1 MAATVTEDEEF
12 LSSHEIL
19 RENLKRRTRRRKV
32 QTYAEPKCGEC
43 GKVLADKASLAHHI
57 KTHNT
62 ADPYQCKKCPY
73 KGKTQKYLTRHNN
86 RVHGG
91 KQKNYSCKYCGKL
104 FLFKSGLVTHERVH
118 TGEKPNVCDVC
129 GKGFNSPYSLSTHRF
144 IHSDEKPFKCVFC
157 DYACRD
163 SSTLRKHQER
173 HMGIKKYPCDMCNKR
188 FYSKYHLTAHMKENH
203 IAPEDRNHAC
213 DKCEATFKNKRGL
226 LTHKNLVH
234 EQTKACICNVC
245 GVRIPNKYNLSSH
258 MRTHIN
264 VRPYKCAY
272 DGCKASFKDKGT
284 LKKHSVIH
292 LPPQWVCGYCGRGFS
307 RRVRL
312 VRHIKLH
319 EKPGAKTE
327 ACQYCGVRFLT
338 KNYLTKHIRT
348 KHAKDRQKYI
358 CDMCDFVTHNKP
370 SIVMHI
376 KYGHNYDNKTEC
388 KICGKIYKSKT
399 FLKLHYKNTHNVSM
413 KTKLKT
419 LPNIQIKEEPMDP
432 VPDLEIDLLD
442 IEKEEPFTGY
452 DAEYTDSMSAFDKEE
467 NERRLRVLFKKMI
480 HDPDLEEHD
489 DGITDQ
495 IDSAK
500 EENKTEDTPDS
511 PKNTKMP
518 FEDTPQ
524 NTMIPLEDTPQ
535 NTTIPFEDTPQN
547 TTIPSEDTL
556 QNTAMLL
563 EDTPMKTAIPLVDI
577 QQNTA
582 IPFEHTQ
589 QNTTIPLEDT
599 PQNATMPFENSPQNS
614 TIPFEDT
621 LKNATMP
628 FEDIPQNTSMSFEDI
643 PQNTAMPLEELIQ
656 QDTLL
661 LVVGD
666 GQKTLQEQESSK
678 NMLEEEI
685 PPETPETVSM
695 MEEMKQ
701 MDEEEKTEQSTPTP
715 EDDDSTESTEM
726 AENRTEDPPGP
737 MPVEEFIQQ
746 VMGDMEDPQQEEEDD
761 TYTLDKESE
770 EFVRNRIRE
779 LLTNQR
785 ILDRES
791 RIGFGR
797 RTLKRISRDEME
809 TSQIKPR
816 VTRAVEPN
824 TENIISEIKNK
835 EKQARKEARKA
846 RREENK
852 IKKKRKRKTKV
863 KSDKDSKSG
872 EKKTEMNNKYD
883 PKLIFNMF
891 QCNVCFK
898 LFQTKPELMEHCQ
911 THFDVCSDTML
922 MKCPLCDYVTE
933 RNIRKHMKTVHK
945 EDVKISFLSILDRK
959 ETTNNSRYYYETKN
973 DNAKELDII
982 PSIKILNKK
991 AGMDLDRK
999 NREIKKKS
1007 MSTSKLVKKGK
1018 EWIVETQKFDVSG
1031 YVLPN
1036 SSELDKNDV
1045 DYLKKLKKLG
1055 IEAKRKGVKM
1065 LYPCNKCEK
1074 VCQNLSAVTLHGR
1087 THDPNK
1093 KPFRPKVW
1101 KHKTNNSNDNANAEK
1116 NEDVTAKINNRTAKP
1131 KPIVNK
1137 HKCDPKLKDFYEKNI
1152 RGLNIEFWQFLK
1164 IFNKM
1169 EREKI
1174 NDFDDLKN
1182 STEYG
1187 IGHVN
1192 YLYDSPSNSQTDNNT
1207 EKEIN
1212 IKDNKLK
1219 NTNMA
1224 ANKNKKLSV
1233 TSRNNSKVA
1242 SKAKFTRTIRL
1253 SRFEHNRRMELQ
1265 KKLRE
1270 KIANTEN
1277 TED

>member
-1 MAATVTEDEEF
+1 MGQKEE
-12 LSSHEIL
+12 
-19 RENLKRRTRRRKV
+19 
-32 QTYAEPKCGEC
+32 G
-43 GKVLADKASLAHHI
+43 G
-57 KTHNT
+57 
-62 ADPYQCKKCPY
+62 
-73 KGKTQKYLTRHNN
+73 
-86 RVHGG
+86 GG
-91 KQKNYSCKYCGKL
+91 K
-104 FLFKSGLVTHERVH
+104 
-118 TGEKPNVCDVC
+118 
-129 GKGFNSPYSLSTHRF
+129 
-144 IHSDEKPFKCVFC
+144 
-157 DYACRD
+157 
-163 SSTLRKHQER
+163 
-173 HMGIKKYPCDMCNKR
+173 
-188 FYSKYHLTAHMKENH
+188 
-203 IAPEDRNHAC
+203 
-213 DKCEATFKNKRGL
+213 
-226 LTHKNLVH
+226 
-234 EQTKACICNVC
+234 
-245 GVRIPNKYNLSSH
+245 RI
-258 MRTHIN
+258 
-264 VRPYKCAY
+264 
-272 DGCKASFKDKGT
+272 
-284 LKKHSVIH
+284 
-292 LPPQWVCGYCGRGFS
+292 
-307 RRVRL
+307 
-312 VRHIKLH
+312 
-319 EKPGAKTE
+319 
-327 ACQYCGVRFLT
+327 FLT

-358 CDMCDFVTHNKP
+358 CDMCDFTTYNKP

-413 KTKLKT
+413 KTKSKT
-419 LPNIQIKEEPMDP
+419 LPNIQIKEEPLDP

-452 DAEYTDSMSAFDKEE
+452 DSEYTDSMAAFDKEE

-480 HDPDLEEHD
+480 HDPDLEEHG
-489 DGITDQ
+489 DGAMDH
-495 IDSAK
+495 IDTAK
-500 EENKTEDTPDS
+500 KENKTEDTPDS

-518 FEDTPQ
+518 FEDT
-524 NTMIPLEDTPQ
+524 
-535 NTTIPFEDTPQN
+535 
-547 TTIPSEDTL
+547 
-556 QNTAMLL
+556 
-563 EDTPMKTAIPLVDI
+563 
-577 QQNTA
+577 
-582 IPFEHTQ
+582 Q

-599 PQNATMPFENSPQNS
+599 SQKSTIPREDTLQNTAMPIEDTPQNITIPFEHTPQNTTMPLKDTPQNATIQFEDTPQN
-614 TIPFEDT
+614 TMIPFEDT
-621 LKNATMP
+621 PQNAT
-628 FEDIPQNTSMSFEDI
+628 MSFEDI

-666 GQKTLQEQESSK
+666 GQKTLQEQESTK

-685 PPETPETVSM
+685 PPKTPETVSM
-695 MEEMKQ
+695 VEEMKQ

-715 EDDDSTESTEM
+715 EDDNSTESTEV
-726 AENRTEDPPGP
+726 AENRTEDAPAGP

-746 VMGDMEDPQQEEEDD
+746 VMGDMEDPQQEEDD

-770 EFVRNRIRE
+770 EFVRKRIRE

-797 RTLKRISRDEME
+797 KMLKRISRDEME

-846 RREENK
+846 RREEKK

-872 EKKTEMNNKYD
+872 EKKTEKNNKYD

-911 THFDVCSDTML
+911 IHFDVCSDTML

-1036 SSELDKNDV
+1036 SSELDKNDA

-1101 KHKTNNSNDNANAEK
+1101 KHKTNNSNNNANPEK

-1192 YLYDSPSNSQTDNNT
+1192 YLYDAPSNSQTDINT

-1219 NTNMA
+1219 NTSMA
-1224 ANKNKKLSV
+1224 SNKNKKLSV

-1242 SKAKFTRTIRL
+1242 SNKAKFTRTIRL